1 MSILLLVEFVPPYIR
16 KGRFARA
23 RIAAAPDCPSLA
35 FPVALDAASEYRT
48 SIMSDEY
55 GGLEELEEEEREP
68 PEEGAWSHPCVVR
81 ARRGLERA
89 RTPAVLMDRR
99 LRILWTNTAF
109 PSSFGTERRAEGES
123 ILLFFL
129 GSLEEKERRALMQSV
144 SSVEAGFCWCGRIEK
159 QIQNQLSVIASL
171 VILPLFGDNRKPVA
185 YQGIFSDISA
195 EYRQMLKTTYSS
207 LLQAARLKDND
218 TGNHIERVNR
228 YSRTLAGK
236 LLDNP
241 SYSEVDVEF
250 VENIGFLAAMH
261 DVGKIGTPDD
271 ILNKAGKLESW
282 EWEIMK
288 EHTINGAYIMANYP
302 NPMGKEIALRHH
314 ERWDGS
320 GYPHGLGEKL
330 IPLSARIVA
339 IADVYDA
346 LRMKRS
352 YKEAMG
358 HEEARALILEQRG
371 RHFEPFLVDCF
382 KRVEETFREIFEE
395 LKEEEST

>member
-1 MSILLLVEFVPPYIR
+1 
-16 KGRFARA
+16 
-23 RIAAAPDCPSLA
+23 
-35 FPVALDAASEYRT
+35 
-48 SIMSDEY
+48 MSDEN
-55 GGLEELEEEEREP
+55 GGLEELEEEDREP
-68 PEEGAWSHPCVVR
+68 SGENTWSHRSVLH
-81 ARRGLERA
+81 ARRGLEHS
-89 RTPAVLMDRR
+89 RTPAVLLDRR
-99 LRILWTNTAF
+99 LRIFWTNASF
-109 PSSFGTERRAEGES
+109 PSSFGRENPAQGEN

-129 GSLEEKERRALMQSV
+129 GSLDEKGRRALLQSV
-144 SSVEAGFCWCGRIEK
+144 SSAEAGFCWFGRIEK
-159 QIQNQLSVIASL
+159 QIQNRLSVIATL
-171 VILPLFGDNRKPVA
+171 VILPLFGDDHQLVA

-195 EYRQMLKTTYSS
+195 EYRQMLKTTYLS
-207 LLQAARLKDND
+207 LLEAARLKDND

-228 YSRTLAGK
+228 YSRTLAGE
-236 LLDNP
+236 LLGNP
-241 SYSEVDVEF
+241 SYPEVDVEF

-271 ILNKAGKLESW
+271 ILNKAGKLEPW

-320 GYPHGLGEKL
+320 GYPHGFGEKL

-352 YKEAMG
+352 YKDALG
-358 HEEARALILEQRG
+358 HEKARALILELGG
-371 RHFEPFLVDCF
+371 RHFEPMLVDCF
-382 KRVEETFREIFEE
+382 QRVEETFQAIFEE
-395 LKEEEST
+395 LKEQEST